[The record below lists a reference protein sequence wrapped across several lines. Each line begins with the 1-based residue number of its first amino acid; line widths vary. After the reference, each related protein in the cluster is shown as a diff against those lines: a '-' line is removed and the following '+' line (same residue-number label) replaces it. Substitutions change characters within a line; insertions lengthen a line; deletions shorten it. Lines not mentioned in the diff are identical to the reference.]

1 MAQYERQSSKITWRN
16 IMYCITLYHD
26 ESSNAE
32 HSRQVVNAEVTNQPG
47 FQAAEYSRR

>member
-1 MAQYERQSSKITWRN
+1 
-16 IMYCITLYHD
+16 MYCITLYHD

-32 HSRQVVNAEVTNQPG
+32 RPRQVVDVEVTNQPG

>member
-1 MAQYERQSSKITWRN
+1 
-16 IMYCITLYHD
+16 MYCITLYHD